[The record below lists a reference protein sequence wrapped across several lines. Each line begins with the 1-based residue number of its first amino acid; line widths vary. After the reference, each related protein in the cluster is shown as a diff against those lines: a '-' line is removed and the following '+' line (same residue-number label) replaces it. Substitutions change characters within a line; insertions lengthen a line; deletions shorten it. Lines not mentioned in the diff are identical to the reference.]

1 MQIRAKFKEKII
13 LVDINYRNGKMLPE
27 FSCICNFFSNIIF
40 LKKCLHFSFSYD
52 IIIPGLEKQF
62 ADVAQLVERRL
73 GKAEVTGSIPVISFF
88 DGRKPCL

>member
-1 MQIRAKFKEKII
+1 MWI
-13 LVDINYRNGKMLPE
+13 LITGTGKCSQNSVV
-27 FSCICNFFSNIIF
+27 FVIFFQYYF

-62 ADVAQLVERRL
+62 ADVAQSVERRL